1 MNKPRKIA
9 FFIDALGW
17 GGAEKS
23 LVAQLCRLDLSEASV
38 DLYMLDNAVVLDDI
52 RNALPEQVRLR
63 NLQLTGNR
71 ILLRSCR
78 ICYSLM
84 IRLLPRIGVNKHL
97 AELFWRAMKPAY
109 RRIEETYDIAISYQ
123 QGFMTYFVAEKVSA
137 HRKIAWINSQ
147 LSGHGHDKKFSRRYY
162 DKYDHVV
169 AVCESLKKM
178 LGDSGYVDPSRLTAI
193 YDIIDERSIRDKAT
207 EPCQVD
213 HSRGTVIVTVA
224 RLAPEKN
231 LQLAIEA
238 AAIMRDR
245 DMDFIWYIIGE
256 GNDVGTLRE
265 MISRLDLTDRVILT
279 GSKTNP
285 YCFMKAAD
293 IYVQT
298 SRNEGY
304 CLTIA
309 EARILGRPVVSTNF
323 PMVYDQIRDGWNGL
337 IADMT
342 PEDVADKIMMLIG
355 DDNLRKSMEGN
366 LSHESNTTSIT
377 EPQKLQHLI
386 NY

>member
-17 GGAEKS
+17 GGSEKS
-23 LVAQLCRLDLSEASV
+23 LIAQLRRMDLSDASV
-38 DLYMLDNAVVLDDI
+38 DLFMLDNAVVLDDI

-63 NLQLTGNR
+63 NLQLTDNR
-71 ILLRSCR
+71 LLLRSCQ

-84 IRLLPRIGVNKHL
+84 IRLLPRLGVQKHL

-109 RRIEETYDIAISYQ
+109 KRIEETFDIAVSYQ
-123 QGFMTYFVAEKVSA
+123 QGFMTYYVAEKVMA
-137 HRKIAWINSQ
+137 RRKIAWVNSQ
-147 LSGHGHDKKFSRRYY
+147 LSGHGHDKKFSRKYY
-162 DKYDHVV
+162 DRYDHVV
-169 AVCESLKKM
+169 AVCEALRKM
-178 LGDSGYVDPSRLTAI
+178 LGESGYVDPARLTSI
-193 YDIIDERSIRDKAT
+193 YDIIDERSIKDKAT
-207 EPCQVD
+207 ELCHID
-213 HSRGTVIVTVA
+213 RSRGTVLVTVA

-238 AAIMRDR
+238 AAIIRDR
-245 DMDFIWYIIGE
+245 GIDFIWYIIGE
-256 GNDVGTLRE
+256 GDDIGALQTK
-265 MISRLDLTDRVILT
+265 ISSMDLSDRVILT

-285 YCFMKAAD
+285 YCYMKAAD

-342 PEDVADKIMMLIG
+342 PTDVAAKIMALIE
-355 DDNLRKSMEGN
+355 DNGLRTSIEEN
-366 LSHESNTTSIT
+366 LSHETNTTSIT
-377 EPQKLQHLI
+377 EPLKLHHLI